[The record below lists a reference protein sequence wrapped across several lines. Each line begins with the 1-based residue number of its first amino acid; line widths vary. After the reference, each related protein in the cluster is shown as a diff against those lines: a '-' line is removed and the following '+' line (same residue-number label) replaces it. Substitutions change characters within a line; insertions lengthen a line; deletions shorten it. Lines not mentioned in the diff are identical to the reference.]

1 MVIFH
6 SYVSLPEGRYWIIQV
21 LKLYPSSPCRSWSDV
36 TSLAGPWETSD
47 QQPPGGAVC
56 GPGRA
61 PVISRENQYFF
72 PYIIHFERMNIY
84 HEQFWCWT
92 HMKKPGFSDVK
103 PGFWS
108 VFWPAFHP
116 KISSEVS
123 FAPQL
128 SLKAEAGLWT
138 SSGSAGHRAN
148 SELNTWVVHLSI
160 YSWLVVWNIFYF
172 SIHWE

>member
-1 MVIFH
+1 MVK
-6 SYVSLPEGRYWIIQV
+6 SCRYWMIKV
-21 LKLYPSSPCRSWSDV
+21 LKLYPSSPCRSQIWHRWQVLGRPRINSRPAAPSAV
-36 TSLAGPWETSD
+36 RAELQRFQGKTNISSHTFWE
-47 QQPPGGAVC
+47 A
-56 GPGRA
+56 
-61 PVISRENQYFF
+61 
-72 PYIIHFERMNIY
+72 ERMNIY

-103 PGFWS
+103 PGFWT

-116 KISSEVS
+116 NISSEVS
-123 FAPQL
+123 FARQL

-160 YSWLVVWNIFYF
+160 YSWLVVWNISYF
-172 SIHWE
+172 SIYWE